1 MQYWARM
8 FWLAV
13 DTIKSFKNSLYKYL
27 LKAVWKQ
34 LILCLPF
41 LEDILGIITPTSS
54 GRKSIMIIFLNLKYQ
69 INPQVLLDLSDS
81 NFQLARDGEKSC
93 KM

>member
-1 MQYWARM
+1 
-8 FWLAV
+8 
-13 DTIKSFKNSLYKYL
+13 
-27 LKAVWKQ
+27 
-34 LILCLPF
+34 
-41 LEDILGIITPTSS
+41 
-54 GRKSIMIIFLNLKYQ
+54 MIIFLNLKYQ